1 MAKAPPF
8 PTMPAAPMKSMPA
21 KAKAAPKRP
30 TKRAAKGK
38 AC

>member
-8 PTMPAAPMKSMPA
+8 MPAKSAPPMKS
-21 KAKAAPKRP
+21 APKRP
-30 TKRAAKGK
+30 AKRAAKGK